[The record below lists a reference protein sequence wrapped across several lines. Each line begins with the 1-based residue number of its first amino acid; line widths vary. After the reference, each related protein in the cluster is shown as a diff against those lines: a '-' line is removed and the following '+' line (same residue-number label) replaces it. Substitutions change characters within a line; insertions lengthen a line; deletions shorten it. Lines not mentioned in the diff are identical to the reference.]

1 MAQSEFLKT
10 FLSAPPPPSIRL
22 SVARGIAPVPPH
34 ELLELLVYL
43 ASDPDAEVASASQQ
57 SLRSWDERELAT
69 QLVANNCST
78 PVLAYFATG
87 SPAEPLQEA
96 IVLNPST
103 PVASIAKL
111 AQQASP
117 KILEMILCNLVR
129 LQECPEIL
137 LQIKGN
143 PSAPP
148 TIINRVH
155 EIENQLLAGRQTEY
169 RLEDGTAPQSS
180 AETVAAIAS
189 EDDDWS
195 LEDLSLEGLP
205 VGFDTEALGTIEKLA
220 RLTVQ
225 QRIHVALRGNREERS
240 FLIRDPV
247 KDVSR
252 NVLRSPKLS
261 ENEVE
266 TFASMPTVSDDI
278 LRDIAGNRDWTRN
291 YVVRQNLVKNPK
303 TPATVSQRLLPRLM
317 SRDLELLSRD
327 RGVSEAVRRNAQR
340 ELAHRTARRH

>member
-10 FLSAPPPPSIRL
+10 FLSAPPPPSLRL
-22 SVARGIAPVPPH
+22 AVARGVAPVPPH
-34 ELLELLVYL
+34 ELLELLVNL
-43 ASDPDAEVASASQQ
+43 ASDPDAEVAAVSQQ
-57 SLRSWDERELAT
+57 SLKSWDEEELAT
-69 QLVANNCST
+69 QLAANNCSP

-87 SPAEPLQEA
+87 SPVEPLAEA

-117 KILEMILCNLVR
+117 KILEMILYNRVR

-137 LQIKGN
+137 AQIQRN
-143 PSAPP
+143 PSAS
-148 TIINRVH
+148 TTVINRVH
-155 EIENQLLAGRQTEY
+155 EIENQLIAGGQTEY
-169 RLEDGTAPQSS
+169 KLQGATDPQSS
-180 AETVAAIAS
+180 AETGAAIAS
-189 EDDDWS
+189 QEDDWS

-252 NVLRSPKLS
+252 TVLRSPKLS
-261 ENEVE
+261 ESEVE
-266 TFASMPTVSDDI
+266 AFASMPTVSDDI
-278 LRDIAGNRDWTRN
+278 LRDIARNRDWTRN

-303 TPATVSQRLLPRLM
+303 TPATVAQRLLHRLM
-317 SRDLELLSRD
+317 SRDLERLTRD

-340 ELAHRTARRH
+340 ELANRTARRN